1 MPYAVTQDAAS
12 AIQVHKDFNSLQR
25 RPDPTLIPSLFSLFA
40 FPINSFT
47 TS

>member
-1 MPYAVTQDAAS
+1 MPYAVTQDVTAATP
-12 AIQVHKDFNSLQR
+12 VHKGFNSLQR
-25 RPDPTLIPSLFSLFA
+25 SPDPTLIPSLFSLFD